1 MKKEDRTSRFEALSD
16 IGNRIAAIRKQKGMT
31 QSQIAGGD
39 VTRNMLSRIENGAA
53 LPSLPTLC
61 AIAERLCVPVGALLG
76 DIDDYTNWQLANDMQ
91 KLIDNKRYGQVIEAL
106 NTDKKADSSKKL
118 SGLLCE
124 AYIGR
129 AEEYYSEGKLT
140 LALGQLDAA
149 SSTYPDTLKTRRIFL
164 LRTLIAA
171 CPALYPDDAPT
182 PSDEHTEH
190 LRATVFEGSDTS
202 VYLYAVS
209 RLGNLPKSAYSQ
221 PLPEAKDLKYRL
233 KPLIEGISN
242 NIFRTHIDA
251 KLDMVS
257 AEYLDA
263 KAKLLTIIDGASPA
277 LLYDILGDI
286 EFCCKCCGDFE
297 NAYKYSARRLE
308 LAKRIN

>member
-1 MKKEDRTSRFEALSD
+1 MKKEDRTSRFEALSG
-16 IGNRIAAIRKQKGMT
+16 IGSRIAAIRKQKGMT
-31 QSQIAGGD
+31 QSEIAGGD

-61 AIAERLCVPVGALLG
+61 AIAEKLSVPVGALLG
-76 DIDDYTNWQLANDMQ
+76 DIEGYTNWQLVKDMQ
-91 KLIDNKRYGQVIEAL
+91 RLIAERRFGQVIER
-106 NTDKKADSSKKL
+106 L
-118 SGLLCE
+118 SAEKEVDGEFSAILCE
-124 AYIGR
+124 AYIGH
-129 AEEYYSEGKLT
+129 ADEYYLEGKLT
-140 LALGQLDAA
+140 LALNELDAA
-149 SSTYPDTLKTRRIFL
+149 SNASPDEEKSRRIFL
-164 LRTLIAA
+164 LRTLISA

-182 PSDEHTEH
+182 LTNEHTEH
-190 LRATVFEGSDTS
+190 LRTTVFEGSDTA
-202 VYLYAVS
+202 VYIYAVS
-209 RLGNLPKSAYSQ
+209 VLGNLPKSAYSQ
-221 PLPEAKDLKYRL
+221 PLPEAESLKCRL
-233 KPLIEGISN
+233 KPLIDGISN
-242 NIFRTHIDA
+242 KIFRTHIDA